1 MLDFSYDTKTNP
13 KTTTSIV
20 GIYIVGGH
28 GLAVLAGDDFG
39 SVYTT
44 SFPLTTGYD
53 GESQNTATGNDSS
66 FARLGTLPDGGDALD
81 ADLDPTTGNVYILT
95 TLGNAFRQNDT
106 TGGFEPVEADGQAA
120 EGSSIVA
127 SGGESVTIMSQPGQE
142 GETMLFTPALAARQ
156 VWFWTGLAVVVA
168 MLSVVCVRSI
178 MRAARRHEYHRLK
191 IVAYSICVL
200 IAACAIV
207 STYATEMSKQA
218 AQDRE
223 VSLKTAVILAYEGSG
238 NAYQSAVDEYLQ
250 TGGLSSG
257 TYQDTAG
264 SMQRISEVLAED
276 ECSALFNLFAISD
289 NGAFILSD
297 STRSMIAGTETNG
310 VTAILSDIN
319 GSDEDIVTGTH
330 DNVWGSYSYAARI
343 MRNDAGEATGVFVA
357 TSNAN
362 LFTASMYAKQMAL
375 LAGLLSAAI
384 AAAFLIS
391 ELQMWGKAG
400 HKYQRMRRNAESY
413 PEVALARPMFFL
425 ACAGDGVAMSL
436 AVLIALDMLQGT
448 PQAGNAF
455 LLSLPLALNA
465 IGLLVGGILYAALS
479 RHLSQ
484 RKVLTIT
491 QSLAC
496 ASYASMAISVALG
509 NFYSFMAFMFT
520 ASLFGQ
526 SAAVYASSLP
536 LNWSDETARSDAN
549 ESMATASISLSTLS
563 ALAAGGIS
571 VLLGNAFVFVL
582 AAIFPLL
589 VLVLILA
596 TVPKRARS
604 QHDEVAKM
612 PLKSLLQR
620 MMNPQ
625 LIVLIV
631 CLIGVI
637 SIATG
642 YRNYLFPLMLANN
655 GLTKTDFVNV
665 LVICN
670 AIAFFTSP
678 IISRAGLRLGHRKLA
693 IISLCVLAATFFG
706 FMLNSTL
713 IWGTVAL
720 ALILICDKVGTPCW
734 KMLWPRS
741 VADPSVP
748 KREGYVMLDSMDKCF
763 DAAKAPVWAALVQV
777 GQLAACAIFAL
788 ISAVAAIFFAVATR
802 NGPLRDDGVS
812 RE

>member
-1 MLDFSYDTKTNP
+1 M
-13 KTTTSIV
+13 
-20 GIYIVGGH
+20 
-28 GLAVLAGDDFG
+28 
-39 SVYTT
+39 
-44 SFPLTTGYD
+44 
-53 GESQNTATGNDSS
+53 
-66 FARLGTLPDGGDALD
+66 
-81 ADLDPTTGNVYILT
+81 
-95 TLGNAFRQNDT
+95 
-106 TGGFEPVEADGQAA
+106 
-120 EGSSIVA
+120 
-127 SGGESVTIMSQPGQE
+127 
-142 GETMLFTPALAARQ
+142 
-156 VWFWTGLAVVVA
+156 
-168 MLSVVCVRSI
+168 
-178 MRAARRHEYHRLK
+178 
-191 IVAYSICVL
+191 
-200 IAACAIV
+200 
-207 STYATEMSKQA
+207 
-218 AQDRE
+218 
-223 VSLKTAVILAYEGSG
+223 
-238 NAYQSAVDEYLQ
+238 
-250 TGGLSSG
+250 
-257 TYQDTAG
+257 
-264 SMQRISEVLAED
+264 
-276 ECSALFNLFAISD
+276 
-289 NGAFILSD
+289 
-297 STRSMIAGTETNG
+297 
-310 VTAILSDIN
+310 
-319 GSDEDIVTGTH
+319 
-330 DNVWGSYSYAARI
+330 
-343 MRNDAGEATGVFVA
+343 
-357 TSNAN
+357 
-362 LFTASMYAKQMAL
+362 
-375 LAGLLSAAI
+375 
-384 AAAFLIS
+384 
-391 ELQMWGKAG
+391 
-400 HKYQRMRRNAESY
+400 
-413 PEVALARPMFFL
+413 
-425 ACAGDGVAMSL
+425 
-436 AVLIALDMLQGT
+436 
-448 PQAGNAF
+448 
-455 LLSLPLALNA
+455 ALNA

-496 ASYASMAISVALG
+496 
-509 NFYSFMAFMFT
+509 

-655 GLTKTDFVNV
+655 GFTKTDFANV

-763 DAAKAPVWAALVQV
+763 DAAKAPVWAASVQV

-802 NGPLRDDGVS
+802 NGPSAMMGFSANRSWQPAIVNAERLAGS
-812 RE
+812 PAAG